1 MAERSIS
8 DTTNVTV
15 FAALLFF
22 TFATYFA
29 SLFDLG
35 WLNTPAG
42 IAISVSKAAL
52 VVLYFMH
59 ARYSRWLTWVVIVAG
74 VFWVGILFVLT
85 LSDYLS
91 RGGVS

>member
-15 FAALLFF
+15 LSALLFF

-35 WLNTPAG
+35 WLNTPVG
-42 IAISVSKAAL
+42 LAISVCKAAL
-52 VVLYFMH
+52 IVLYFMH

-85 LSDYLS
+85 MTDYMS
-91 RGGVS
+91 RGW